1 MNRNIKNKGL
11 SRFLSVFT
19 LISRIPVKAEFTI
32 DFSRADFW
40 IPAISIFVSMAAAAG
55 FYLGMFFTGSAFVA
69 AGCAILSQYWFFNL
83 FHLDG
88 LLDSADALLPAASKE
103 RRLEILKDPRVGTYG
118 FFAGF
123 MALGLRFAL
132 LASGMSEGRSYF
144 HFVFPALLT
153 APIAGRLSAA
163 LLARFFKPASD
174 RGLGALMRDFSLP
187 RIAAGTAA
195 ALVPLAIFSL
205 GSGAGADSG
214 SGGWL
219 LFVTASV
226 ILILSALAVALL
238 VGKKYT
244 KEIGGFT
251 GDSLGCA
258 IELGELL
265 FLFLFCAA
273 RTWS

>member
-1 MNRNIKNKGL
+1 MNRKIENKLL

-40 IPAISIFVSMAAAAG
+40 IPAISVFVSIAATAG
-55 FYLGMFFTGSAFVA
+55 FYVGMLFTRSPSVS
-69 AGCAILSQYWFFNL
+69 AGCAILLQYWFFNL

-88 LLDSADALLPAASKE
+88 LIDSADAMVPAASKE

-123 MALGLRFAL
+123 MALSLRFAL
-132 LASGMSEGRSYF
+132 LTSGMSEGRSYYSF
-144 HFVFPALLT
+144 ILPALLT

-174 RGLGALMRDFSLP
+174 RGLGALMRDFSLS
-187 RIAAGTAA
+187 RIAAGTVL
-195 ALVPLAIFSL
+195 ALTPLAIFSL
-205 GSGAGADSG
+205 GSGTGADSR

-219 LFVTASV
+219 LLVTASGALFV
-226 ILILSALAVALL
+226 SALAVALI

-251 GDSLGCA
+251 GDSLGCS

-265 FLFLFCAA
+265 FLFLFFAA

>member
-1 MNRNIKNKGL
+1 MNRKIENTFL

-40 IPAISIFVSMAAAAG
+40 IPAISIFVSMAATAG
-55 FYLGMFFTGSAFVA
+55 FYLGMFFTGSPSVS

-88 LLDSADALLPAASKE
+88 LIDSADAMLPAASKE

-118 FFAGF
+118 FFAGL
-123 MALGLRFAL
+123 MVLGLRFAL
-132 LASGMSEGRSYF
+132 LTSGMSEGRTYF
-144 HFVFPALLT
+144 AFVLPALLS

-163 LLARFFKPASD
+163 LLARFFKPASE
-174 RGLGALMRDFSLP
+174 RGLGALMRGFSLP
-187 RIAAGTAA
+187 RIAAGAA
-195 ALVPLAIFSL
+195 LALVPLAMFSL
-205 GSGAGADSG
+205 GSGLGAELG
-214 SGGWL
+214 SGGGL
-219 LFVTASV
+219 LLITASGALLV
-226 ILILSALAVALL
+226 SALAVSLL

-265 FLFLFCAA
+265 FFFLFFTA

>member
-1 MNRNIKNKGL
+1 MNRKIENKCL

-19 LISRIPVKAEFTI
+19 LISRIPVKADFTI

-40 IPAISIFVSMAAAAG
+40 IPAISIFVSIAATAS
-55 FYLGMFFTGSAFVA
+55 FYLGMFFTGSTFVA
-69 AGCAILSQYWFFNL
+69 AGCAILLQYWFFNL

-88 LLDSADALLPAASKE
+88 LIDSADALLPAVSKE

-123 MALGLRFAL
+123 MALSLRFAL

-153 APIAGRLSAA
+153 APTAGRLSAV
-163 LLARFFKPASD
+163 LLVRFSKPASD
-174 RGLGALMRDFSLP
+174 RGLGALMHDFSLP
-187 RIAAGTAA
+187 RIAAGE
-195 ALVPLAIFSL
+195 ALALAPLAIFSL
-205 GSGAGADSG
+205 GCGLG
-214 SGGWL
+214 SAGWL
-219 LFVTASV
+219 LLITALG
-226 ILILSALAVALL
+226 ILIISALAVALL

-265 FLFLFCAA
+265 FLFLFFAA